1 MLDVPPTRDKKKYSD
16 AYFVFMLERMF
27 FFTTVI
33 YQLDDR
39 EEEIKKRRE
48 IKSMDSFMY
57 LLTNSFMRISHTRA
71 FRLFFLS
78 LRHSNDRIKSSSKN
92 N

>member
-39 EEEIKKRRE
+39 EEEIKKARNQINGFFHVSIDE
-48 IKSMDSFMY
+48 LIHE
-57 LLTNSFMRISHTRA
+57 NISH
-71 FRLFFLS
+71 
-78 LRHSNDRIKSSSKN
+78 
-92 N
+92 